1 MEGDPVKTNA
11 GKPDQEAGAP
21 DSLGI
26 GSVGSRGEP
35 RRDAEF
41 ALQGHTHACDW
52 RWALLLNKD

>member
-1 MEGDPVKTNA
+1 MKTNA

-26 GSVGSRGEP
+26 GSVGSKGEP

-41 ALQGHTHACDW
+41 ALQCHIRACD
-52 RWALLLNKD
+52 